1 MQIAYRTLKALEN
14 DNTIQIQIT
23 ISAPIQTEGE
33 WSCDWSIG
41 WPHGVRTARPYGVD
55 SVQALRL
62 SLEMIGAEIYS
73 SPYHASGQLYFES
86 PGNGYGF
93 PVPSNL
99 RDLLIGE
106 DRVSF

>member
-1 MQIAYRTLKALEN
+1 MQFAHRTLKLLEN
-14 DNTIQIQIT
+14 DKTIEIPIV
-23 ISAPIQTEGE
+23 INAPIQADGA
-33 WSCDWSIG
+33 WSCEWSIG
-41 WPHGVRTARPYGVD
+41 WPHGVRAARGYGAD
-55 SVQALRL
+55 SIQAVRL
-62 SLEMIGAEIYS
+62 TLEMIGAEIYS
-73 SPYHASGQLYFES
+73 SPYHASGQLNFES

>member
-1 MQIAYRTLKALEN
+1 MKIAQRQLHYS
-14 DNTIQIQIT
+14 DNGRPIEIPIV
-23 ISAPIQTEGE
+23 INAPIQADGA
-33 WSCDWSIG
+33 WSCEWSIG
-41 WPHGVRTARPYGVD
+41 WPHGVRAARGYGAD
-55 SVQALRL
+55 SIQAVRL
-62 SLEMIGAEIYS
+62 TLEMIGAEIYS